1 MKKTVIFLVLL
12 VAMACV
18 VFAQNLP
25 KLAVVEFEVNSS
37 RQKVKEDAIA
47 IRNLVRTNIVSSNKF
62 VVVTRDEIDK
72 LLANQKIQVSSI
84 SSAENL
90 KKLQMTTI
98 SYIVTGTVDAMDNDY
113 SVTISLLDVSNGQI
127 SCQTSQFMSNASAD
141 IYDKTA
147 VLVSKFQKDLSTRPG
162 KTYKIG
168 DIGPAGGFVFYD
180 KGYIS
185 DGWRYLEAAPPGTE
199 FFHEIND
206 IFKGDGYNQRT
217 EVGSGKRNTQYIV
230 EQLNKEGKRNYV
242 AQRCV
247 EMDINGYKDWFLPS
261 IDELDLMYKNLKQKG
276 LGGFK
281 DYNYGSSSMNYDDGY
296 EMWLQ
301 WYQDFANG
309 EWSTY
314 FKGVGVEAYR
324 AIRAF

>member
-47 IRNLVRTNIVSSNKF
+47 IRNLVRTNIVSSNKYD
-62 VVVTRDEIDK
+62 VITRDEIDK
-72 LLANQKIQVSSI
+72 LIANQKIQVSSI
-84 SSAENL
+84 SSSENL
-90 KKLQMTTI
+90 KKLQMTNI

-113 SVTISLLDVSNGQI
+113 SVTISMIDVSNGRI
-127 SCQTSQFMSNASAD
+127 SHQTSQFMSNASSD
-141 IYDKTA
+141 IYNKTA
-147 VLVSKFQKDLSTRPG
+147 ELVSIFLKSLSSGVGR
-162 KTYKIG
+162 TYKIG
-168 DIGPAGGFVFYD
+168 ETGPAGGTIFYD

-185 DGWRYLEAAPPGTE
+185 DGWRYLEAAPAGTE
-199 FFHEIND
+199 FFHELIG
-206 IFKGDGYNQRT
+206 FFSGEVSST
-217 EVGSGKRNTQYIV
+217 EKKVGSGKQNTQYIV
-230 EQLNKEGKRNYV
+230 EKLDKSGKGKYL

-261 IDELDLMYKNLKQKG
+261 IDELGLMYKNLKQKG

-281 DYNYGSSSMNYDDGY
+281 DLIYGSSTLSYNYNG
-296 EMWLQ
+296 WN
-301 WYQDFANG
+301 WYQSFNDG
-309 EWSTY
+309 EQSDY
-314 FKGVGVEAYR
+314 YKGVGAQAYR
-324 AIRAF
+324 VIRAF